1 MLSPSV
7 HSPFYCLLLP
17 KSKLLNLNIRKRE
30 TLRGLLFSLPTLFGA
45 KDSFSFLYWC
55 FFLHKVRPKKVLGG
69 KKKHK
74 KCDFLLRLRLTAKP
88 LMFYSAKCPF
98 WCHGKP
104 SVLNAID
111 SDKRLGENKNGE
123 VAHWLCGTSPCGLVS
138 VGVKS
143 HCPTFTH
150 IPSLAYIVSGKI
162 SLHCLHINASSSQ
175 LEE

>member
-1 MLSPSV
+1 MGLRTVFLFCIGVFS
-7 HSPFYCLLLP
+7 C
-17 KSKLLNLNIRKRE
+17 IRSGRK
-30 TLRGLLFSLPTLFGA
+30 
-45 KDSFSFLYWC
+45 KC
-55 FFLHKVRPKKVLGG
+55 FGG

-88 LMFYSAKCPF
+88 VMFYSAKCPF